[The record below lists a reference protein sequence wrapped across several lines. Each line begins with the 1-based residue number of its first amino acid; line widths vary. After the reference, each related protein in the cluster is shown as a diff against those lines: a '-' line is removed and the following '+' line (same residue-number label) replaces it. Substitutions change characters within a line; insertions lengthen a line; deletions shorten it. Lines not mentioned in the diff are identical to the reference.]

1 MSQSDDLQVRRP
13 NSDDRDIKNTLV
25 HPELS
30 KEDLGASSTG
40 QRKYFSMYLKPI
52 LTSRYVPVVFFLL
65 VITAI
70 SLIVPSFFTQR
81 NLINILVQ
89 SSALGLMTI
98 GITAVLISGGID
110 ISLPGLMALGGIAGV
125 MYMREGGDPLLAGVI
140 MIAIAVIGGAI
151 NGFAI
156 GYLKMIPMVV
166 TLATMAIATGASISI
181 TDARSVLGI
190 HPVFSEVVLMKVLG
204 IPMPIIIL
212 LVFTVLA
219 AYLMRN
225 SIYGRWLY
233 AVGTNKKASRVS
245 GVPTRGVIFGTYV
258 FAGFFAGLAAIIT
271 TARLGAA
278 AASMGKEGVVLDIMS
293 SAVVGGVS
301 MYGGVGSALGAVIGA
316 IIITLI
322 SNSMNMLHV
331 SYYIT
336 LVIKGLVIIGV
347 VALDSLRR
355 R

>member
-1 MSQSDDLQVRRP
+1 
-13 NSDDRDIKNTLV
+13 
-25 HPELS
+25 
-30 KEDLGASSTG
+30 
-40 QRKYFSMYLKPI
+40 
-52 LTSRYVPVVFFLL
+52 
-65 VITAI
+65 
-70 SLIVPSFFTQR
+70 
-81 NLINILVQ
+81 
-89 SSALGLMTI
+89 
-98 GITAVLISGGID
+98 
-110 ISLPGLMALGGIAGV
+110 
-125 MYMREGGDPLLAGVI
+125 